1 MKKRIS
7 IMLAAVM
14 LTGAVT
20 ACGSKPAEATVA
32 ATTAAETTTAE
43 TTAAETTAAETT
55 AAETTAAEVSA
66 DGYRTG
72 LAIISSLG
80 KSKDAGDKDG
90 NAQVDSVAAAVILDE
105 DGKIVDCVID
115 TAQTK
120 MAFSADGKVVTSLD
134 TTFDSKK
141 VLKDEYGMKPA
152 SQIGKEWYEQAA
164 SFEEYVI
171 GKTAEEVKG
180 IVVTDAG
187 APADEDLAATVS
199 VKIGDYVD
207 AIVEAAAN
215 AKVIGTQEGDKL
227 GLGIVTSMSKSK
239 DFADGK
245 DGQCQAYSNYAVV
258 TTDADGTITGCIID
272 ATQGTITFDATGKIT
287 ADLTAGVKTKRQ
299 LGDAYGMKAASGI
312 GKEWFEQAA
321 SMEEYV
327 IGKTVAEVDGIAVD
341 ADTKPTDT
349 DLSASVTMSIGDYQ
363 GAIVRA
369 GE

>member
-14 LTGAVT
+14 LSGAVT
-20 ACGSKPAEATVA
+20 ACGSKPAEATA
-32 ATTAAETTTAE
+32 AATTAE
-43 TTAAETTAAETT
+43 TTAVETTAEETTAAETT

-72 LAIISSLG
+72 LAVISSLG

-120 MAFSADGKVVTSLD
+120 MAFSADGKVVTPLD

-152 SQIGKEWYEQAA
+152 SQIGKEWFEQAA

-171 GKTAEEVKG
+171 GKTADEVKG
-180 IVVTDAG
+180 IAVTEEG

-227 GLGIVTSMSKSK
+227 GLGIVTGMSKSK
-239 DFADGK
+239 DSADGK

-258 TTDADGTITGCIID
+258 TTDKDGVITGCIID
-272 ATQGTITFDATGKIT
+272 ATQGTVTFDAAGKIT

-299 LGDAYGMKAASGI
+299 LGDAYGMKGASAI

-327 IGKTVAEVDGIAVD
+327 IGKTVAEVEGIAVD
-341 ADTKPTDT
+341 GDTKPTDT
-349 DLSASVTMSIGDYQ
+349 DLAASVSISIGDYQ
-363 GAIVRA
+363 EAIARA
-369 GE
+369 VE